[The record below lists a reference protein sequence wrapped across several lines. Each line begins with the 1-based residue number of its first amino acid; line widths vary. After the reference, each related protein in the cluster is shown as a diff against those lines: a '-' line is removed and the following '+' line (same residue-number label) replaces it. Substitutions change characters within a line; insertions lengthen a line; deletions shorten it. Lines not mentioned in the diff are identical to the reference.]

1 MSIHKKKYKSMPIMV
16 EKVVMFG
23 GSGFLGSRLTNILRD
38 SYKIVLATRSKGKI
52 SGMENVEY
60 TRYSDNVDSYLS
72 IIEGA
77 DIVVNFSGA
86 SIAGRRWNEEYKKL
100 MYDSRVNTTNL
111 ISEAIEKCFKK
122 PHTFVST
129 SATGVYGNRGDE
141 ILDEESETGNDFLS
155 NLCKD
160 WESSAF
166 KANDYGVRTVCIRV
180 GVVLDKKEGGFA
192 KMVQPFRFFVGG
204 PLGNG
209 KQYLPW
215 IHVND
220 IVNIYKEAITN
231 ISLSGIV
238 NGTTPNPVTNKE
250 FSKTLGKVIKRPSI
264 FSVPKF
270 ALKII
275 VGEFAEFLTG
285 SQRVI
290 PKKLSETGFSFE
302 YKDIESALVNIT
314 NKID

>member
-1 MSIHKKKYKSMPIMV
+1 MV

-23 GSGFLGSRLTNILRD
+23 GSGFLGSKLTNILRD
-38 SYKIVLATRSKGKI
+38 DYKIVLATRCEGKI
-52 SGMENVEY
+52 SGIRNVEY
-60 TRYSDNVDSYLS
+60 SSYSDNIDSFLS

-86 SIAGRRWNEEYKKL
+86 SIAGRRWNEEYKKV
-100 MYDSRVNTTNL
+100 MYNSRVNTTIL
-111 ISEAIEKCFKK
+111 ISEAIGKCMKK

-129 SATGVYGNRGDE
+129 SATGIYGDRGDE
-141 ILDEESETGNDFLS
+141 LLDESSEMGNDFLA

-160 WESSAF
+160 WERSAL
-166 KANDYGVRTVCIRV
+166 KSIEYSVRTVCIRV
-180 GVVLDKKEGGFA
+180 GVVLDKKEGGFS

-220 IVNIYKEAITN
+220 LVNIYKEAITN
-231 ISLSGIV
+231 KALSGIV
-238 NGTTPNPVTNKE
+238 NGTAPNPVTNRE
-250 FSKTLGKVIKRPSI
+250 FSKTLGHILKRPGI

-270 ALKII
+270 ALKLV

-285 SQRVI
+285 SQRVF
-290 PKKLSETGFSFE
+290 PKKLTEAGFRFE
-302 YKDIESALVNIT
+302 YKDIEQALINIT
-314 NKID
+314 D